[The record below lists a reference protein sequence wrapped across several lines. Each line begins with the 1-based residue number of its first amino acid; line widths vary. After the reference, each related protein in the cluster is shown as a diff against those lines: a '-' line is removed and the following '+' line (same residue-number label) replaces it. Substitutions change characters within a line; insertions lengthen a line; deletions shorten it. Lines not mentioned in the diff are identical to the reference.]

1 METFLFRIIL
11 AGFIGFI
18 IGKRS
23 DTFHTAI
30 VFAIACMGTALLTIT
45 STEFYKLSTFPWMGD
60 PGRLSAQVISA
71 LGFIGSGMIWITR
84 DKKIVGLPV
93 AANLWITA
101 ILGMLIGAGLENAT
115 VMAAFFVI
123 IIYYLS
129 DLVIRWKKK

>member
-1 METFLFRIIL
+1 
-11 AGFIGFI
+11 
-18 IGKRS
+18 
-23 DTFHTAI
+23 
-30 VFAIACMGTALLTIT
+30 
-45 STEFYKLSTFPWMGD
+45 
-60 PGRLSAQVISA
+60 
-71 LGFIGSGMIWITR
+71 MIWITR